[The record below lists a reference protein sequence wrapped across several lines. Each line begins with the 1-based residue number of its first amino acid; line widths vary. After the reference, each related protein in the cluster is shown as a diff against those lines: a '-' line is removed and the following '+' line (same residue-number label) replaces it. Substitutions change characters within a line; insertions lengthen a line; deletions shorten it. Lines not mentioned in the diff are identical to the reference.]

1 MQAPSK
7 NPISA
12 SALSAFELWQRRR
25 TLAIVLWITL
35 GAAILLGFVNLLIGA
50 IPETVV
56 LFGAALLCVPALL
69 LNQRGRYLLASGIA
83 TLLILTTIVFNMYQ
97 GHGIHDS
104 AVVALPIFVMFGPLL
119 YGRRAMPL
127 FLALGLASVVAV
139 AGLEM
144 NGVITTAMPAIPADI
159 ASLSVLILCS
169 GFLVWV
175 IMSNLEGNLERARR
189 SEADLRLAY
198 DHTLEGWAKALEFRD
213 QGTMGHAQRVVN
225 LCMRLA
231 QEWGFSDEDM
241 QHIRRGALLHDI
253 GKMVIPDEILLKPA
267 ALNRRERTIMRRHTT
282 VARDLLAGIPF
293 LRPALSIPLSHHEN
307 WDGSGYPKGLKGR
320 RIPLQARIFAV
331 VDHYDALN
339 SRRPYRKAWPKRKV
353 IAYIKANAG
362 SIFDPEVARV
372 FLRLHDQK
380 AFGREV

>member
-12 SALSAFELWQRRR
+12 STLSAVELRQRRR

-35 GAAILLGFVNLLIGA
+35 GAAVLLGFVNLFIGA

-83 TLLILTTIVFNMYQ
+83 TVLILTTIVFNMYQ

-119 YGRRAMPL
+119 YGRRGMPL
-127 FLALGLASVVAV
+127 FLALGLASVVAI
-139 AGLEM
+139 AILEM
-144 NGVITTAMPAIPADI
+144 NGVITTAMPASRADI

-213 QGTMGHAQRVVN
+213 QGTEGHAQRVVN

-231 QEWGFSDEDM
+231 QEWGFNEEDM

-253 GKMVIPDEILLKPA
+253 GKMAIPDEILLKPA
-267 ALNRRERTIMRRHTT
+267 PLNGRERTIMRRHTT

-339 SRRPYRKAWPKRKV
+339 SPRPYRKAWPKRKV
-353 IAYIKANAG
+353 IAYIRANAG

-380 AFGREV
+380 AFGRKA